1 MGSVL
6 GGVGEARPH
15 PNLAPGRPRI
25 ARKTDA
31 GRVRVVFNP
40 RIARVL
46 EILLGSVDVEI
57 LDRDVIAR
65 RPSLQHVGVR
75 VEVVGDCAV
84 PGVVRPGLTGKV
96 EPPNFCPLEHVVDRV
111 GAQVERHA
119 LAGLVLEHLDPPF
132 LVVVGLD
139 AEHLVRALQHVLQHL
154 VVAFLLQKLP
164 AKRHHL
170 AQIVTHHDL
179 VDDAKL
185 LEVFPKPILGDVFGE
200 VLEHDAVVVHGD
212 GV

>member
-1 MGSVL
+1 M
-6 GGVGEARPH
+6 
-15 PNLAPGRPRI
+15 
-25 ARKTDA
+25 
-31 GRVRVVFNP
+31 
-40 RIARVL
+40 
-46 EILLGSVDVEI
+46 
-57 LDRDVIAR
+57 
-65 RPSLQHVGVR
+65 
-75 VEVVGDCAV
+75 
-84 PGVVRPGLTGKV
+84 
-96 EPPNFCPLEHVVDRV
+96 
-111 GAQVERHA
+111 
-119 LAGLVLEHLDPPF
+119 LEHLDPPF

-170 AQIVTHHDL
+170 AQVVTHHDL

-200 VLEHDAVVVHGD
+200 VLDDDAVVVHGD